1 MQYCGYCVKIIN
13 RSNLWRHCLADHD
26 KKTCAL
32 AAGDTPPDP
41 FCLNWPEYIKDPA
54 NTVPELKVGIF
65 NKSFDPKSNFINND
79 SSSDKSEDD
88 EEESNSIPSGD
99 DTEEQIDGNQE
110 DPKTEAL
117 INKLKPIIR
126 EMMRGQNG

>member
-1 MQYCGYCVKIIN
+1 MQYCGYCVKILN
-13 RSNLWRHCLADHD
+13 RTNLWKHCLTDHD

-41 FCLNWPEYIKDPA
+41 FCLNWPEYIKDPS

-88 EEESNSIPSGD
+88 EEEKMPNAKP
-99 DTEEQIDGNQE
+99 
-110 DPKTEAL
+110 EA
-117 INKLKPIIR
+117 NHQPIKK
-126 EMMRGQNG
+126 QNTTVQSRA